1 MKNADEFYK
10 PVVKQNVLI
19 DGIAA
24 ETIAKGSKGNIMR
37 KGFMNSLQPNFSSPA
52 NNLISFFYPSYL
64 IDSINSLLI
73 LIKNDN
79 TAKIYS
85 NFPLSMSTRAK
96 IDVNK
101 GTFIKKEDIFD
112 IEKLEFQDA
121 IYEIKIE
128 PNDKIIFIFRIDW
141 KFGLYF
147 DFTRKLNLENLKE
160 ELGYCYKHLFYY
172 DLYAFVENATY
183 FNDFIGDGWFPFIRI
198 IGDDFDKV
206 MQYYKEGKKHN
217 FQIDELLSKFT
228 KAKIESFTQYWW

>member
-10 PVVKQNVLI
+10 PVIKQNVLI

-24 ETIAKGSKGNIMR
+24 ETIAKGSKGNILR

-52 NNLISFFYPSYL
+52 NNLISFFYPSYS

-79 TAKIYS
+79 TAKID
-85 NFPLSMSTRAK
+85 F
-96 IDVNK
+96 NK
-101 GTFIKKEDIFD
+101 GTFVKKEDIFD
-112 IEKLEFQDA
+112 IEKLEFHDA

-147 DFTRKLNLENLKE
+147 DFTRKLNLE
-160 ELGYCYKHLFYY
+160 
-172 DLYAFVENATY
+172 
-183 FNDFIGDGWFPFIRI
+183 
-198 IGDDFDKV
+198 
-206 MQYYKEGKKHN
+206 
-217 FQIDELLSKFT
+217 
-228 KAKIESFTQYWW
+228 